1 MRGRSLL
8 VLVLTSLLAAPA
20 AAEAPLTAGQQKA
33 VVESL
38 AKVVQAQYV
47 YPEVGERTARRLLR
61 SMDRGSYSQEQP
73 DSLAEALTADLRA
86 FTGDRHFRVG
96 FQPDFQPSTQP
107 DGEPSAAD
115 KALFRRSFARQNF
128 GVGQATVLAG
138 NVGLLD
144 LRFFAPVEFSAPTIT
159 AAMAFLSSTDALILD
174 VRQNDGGDPDTI
186 AFLCSYL
193 FKEGSRVHL
202 NDLQYRARNEL
213 RQFWTQSTVAGPR
226 HAGKPLYILT
236 SARTF
241 SGGEELAYDLQVL
254 KRATVVGETT
264 GGGANPGGAVM
275 LANGF
280 VAFVPMGRAV
290 NPITR
295 KNWEGVGVKP
305 DVAVPAAQALAVA
318 HAQALRTLLQA
329 QTDQDYRKMLE
340 RLLAMVEKG
349 ERERPNYNRP

>member
-1 MRGRSLL
+1 MRARWSLVAL
-8 VLVLTSLLAAPA
+8 LLSLALPA
-20 AAEAPLTAGQQKA
+20 RAEAPLTEGQRKA

-38 AKVVQAQYV
+38 AKVVRAQYV

-61 SMDRGSYSQEQP
+61 SLERGSYSQEQP
-73 DSLAEALTADLRA
+73 DGLADVLTRDLRA
-86 FTGDRHFRVG
+86 LTGDRHFRVG
-96 FQPDFQPSTQP
+96 FQPDFQGSSEA
-107 DGEPSAAD
+107 DAEPSPAE
-115 KALFRRSFARQNF
+115 KALFRRTFARQNF
-128 GVGQATVLAG
+128 GVGQAQVLAG

-159 AAMAFLSSTDALILD
+159 AAMAFLASTDALVLD

-202 NDLQYRARNEL
+202 NDLHYRARNEI

-226 HAGKPLYILT
+226 HAGKPVYVLT

-264 GGGANPGGAVM
+264 GGGANPGGAVT

-290 NPITR
+290 NPITK
-295 KNWEGVGVKP
+295 KNWEGAGVKP
-305 DVAVPAAQALAVA
+305 DVAVPAGQALVVA
-318 HAQALRTLLQA
+318 HAQALRAILKA
-329 QTDQDYRKMLE
+329 QTDDDYRKMLE
-340 RLLAMVEKG
+340 RLLAMVERG
-349 ERERPNYNRP
+349 EREKADYSRP

>member
-1 MRGRSLL
+1 MHARSLL
-8 VLVLTSLLAAPA
+8 VAVLTSTLAGPA
-20 AAEAPLTAGQQKA
+20 QAQALTTAQRKA

-38 AKVVQAQYV
+38 AKVVRAQYV
-47 YPEVGERTARRLLR
+47 HPEVAERTARKLLR
-61 SMDRGSYSQEQP
+61 AMDRETYAQEQP
-73 DSLAEALTADLRA
+73 ESLAEALTRDLQA
-86 FTGDRHFRVG
+86 LTGDRHFRVA
-96 FQPDFQPSTQP
+96 FQPEFQVPTGP
-107 DGEPSAAD
+107 DSEPPPAE
-115 KALFRRSFARQNF
+115 KALFRRAFGRQNF
-128 GVGQATVLAG
+128 GVAQAQVLPG

-202 NDLQYRARNEL
+202 NDLHYRAKNEI
-213 RQFWTQSTVAGPR
+213 RQLWTQPTVAGPR
-226 HAGKPLYILT
+226 HAGKPIYVLT

-241 SGGEELAYDLQVL
+241 SGGEELAYDLQAQR
-254 KRATVVGETT
+254 RATVVGETT
-264 GGGANPGGAVM
+264 GGGANPGGAVA

-280 VAFVPMGRAV
+280 VAFVPMGQAI
-290 NPITR
+290 NPITK

-305 DVAVPAAQALAVA
+305 DLAVPAAQALAVA
-318 HAQALRTLLQA
+318 HAQALRAILQL
-329 QTDQDYRKMLE
+329 QTDEDYRKMLA

-349 ERERPNYNRP
+349 ERERPNYSRP

>member
-1 MRGRSLL
+1 MHVLL
-8 VLVLTSLLAAPA
+8 IAVFASAVAAPPRTDS
-20 AAEAPLTAGQQKA
+20 PLTEGQRRS
-33 VVESL
+33 VVQSL

-61 SMDRGSYSQEQP
+61 NMDRGSYAQDEP
-73 DSLAEALTADLRA
+73 EALAEALTRDLQA
-86 FTGDRHFRVG
+86 LTGDRHFRVG
-96 FQPDFQPSTQP
+96 FQPDFQGSTDP
-107 DGEPSAAD
+107 DGEPSPAE
-115 KALFRRSFARQNF
+115 KALFRRTFARQNF
-128 GVGQATVLAG
+128 GIGQALVLPG

-159 AAMAFLSSTDALILD
+159 AAMAFLASTDALILD

-202 NDLQYRARNEL
+202 NDLHYRAKNEV

-226 HAGKPLYILT
+226 HAAKPVYVLT

-241 SGGEELAYDLQVL
+241 SGGEELAYDLQTL

-264 GGGANPGGAVM
+264 GGGANPGGAVT

-280 VAFVPMGRAV
+280 VVFVPMGRAV
-290 NPITR
+290 NPLTK

-305 DVAVPAAQALAVA
+305 DLAIPAAQALAVA
-318 HAQALRTLLQA
+318 HAQALRALLKQ
-329 QTDQDYRKMLE
+329 QTDDDYRKMLE
-340 RLLAMVEKG
+340 RLLAMVERG
-349 ERERPNYNRP
+349 ERERPVYTRP

>member
-1 MRGRSLL
+1 MRALSLL
-8 VLVLTSLLAAPA
+8 LALVASPAPPPS
-20 AAEAPLTAGQQKA
+20 EAPLTAPQRKA

-38 AKVVQAQYV
+38 ARVVSAQYV

-61 SMDRGSYSQEQP
+61 ALDRGSYAEERP
-73 DSLAEALTADLRA
+73 EALADALTRDLREL
-86 FTGDRHFRVG
+86 TKDRHFRVG
-96 FQPDFQPSTQP
+96 YQPDYQGSPDP
-107 DGEPSAAD
+107 DGEPSPAE
-115 KALFRRSFARQNF
+115 KAQFRRVFGRQNF
-128 GVGQATVLAG
+128 GVGQASVLAG

-144 LRFFAPVEFSAPTIT
+144 LRFFAPAEFSAPTIT
-159 AAMAFLSSTDALILD
+159 AAMAFLASTDALILD

-202 NDLQYRARNEL
+202 NDLHYRARNEV

-226 HAGKPLYILT
+226 HAGKPVYVLT

-264 GGGANPGGAVM
+264 GGGANPGGAVT

-280 VAFVPMGRAV
+280 VVFVPMGRAV
-290 NPITR
+290 NPITK

-318 HAQALRTLLQA
+318 HASALRAILKA
-329 QTDQDYRKMLE
+329 QTDDEYRKMLE
-340 RLLAMVEKG
+340 RLLAMVERG
-349 ERERPNYNRP
+349 EREKPDYSRQ